1 MDTLLINDIN
11 DVLSDITDDLSDFDF
26 DTYDFEMTDNLL
38 DIVELKPEIKCE
50 FVSEEFYKEF
60 MAMFKFIQRFTETQ
74 KELVKLVLIEYIELG
89 KIIVEVEEYNEM
101 LYSEDEIDV
110 KYNVILLLIDNNITT
125 INRMLTQ
132 SRNAKINKNIT
143 LDVCKAPYIGLR
155 YK

>member
-1 MDTLLINDIN
+1 MHTLLINDFN

-38 DIVELKPEIKCE
+38 DVNDLKPNIKCE
-50 FVSEEFYKEF
+50 FISEEFYKEF
-60 MAMFKFIQRFTETQ
+60 MAMFKFIQRFTKEQ
-74 KELVKLVLIEYIELG
+74 KELTKLVLIEYIELG
-89 KIIVEVEEYNEM
+89 KIIVEVEEYDEM
-101 LYSEDEIDV
+101 LFSEDEVDV

-125 INRMLTQ
+125 INRSLTQ
-132 SRNAKINKNIT
+132 SRNAKLNKNIT